1 MTDNKFLEADRFIE
15 ARLKEIKGQGKG
27 EIYEDIKG
35 EEKEEMDDGIMEGML
50 KFNVQPLAILE
61 RAKKAGT
68 YTSEITDSKTGVK
81 INRLYTVGSDATEL
95 NKIINEAKDDIICWK
110 ALKRIF
116 RDLNELQRP
125 VPEKLKEFILELFEK
140 GKGKGKNKPK
150 TPQIWTNLTR
160 DFVIKIIASET
171 KKKFPDVP
179 MTTSEN
185 RQDLCICGL
194 IGKHFDMMPE
204 TVKQVVRAKKKLR
217 KST

>member
-125 VPEKLKEFILELFEK
+125 VPEKLKEFILELFD
-140 GKGKGKNKPK
+140 KNKK
-150 TPQIWTNLTR
+150 TPKNSQVWKNLTR

>member
-125 VPEKLKEFILELFEK
+125 VPEKLKEFILELFD
-140 GKGKGKNKPK
+140 KNKK
-150 TPQIWTNLTR
+150 TPKNSQVWKNLTR

-185 RQDLCICGL
+185 RQDLCVCGL
-194 IGKHFDMMPE
+194 IAKHFKMKPE
-204 TVKQVVRAKKKLR
+204 AVRQVVTAKKKLR

>member
-15 ARLKEIKGQGKG
+15 ARLKKIKGQGKG
-27 EIYEDIKG
+27 EIYAATKG
-35 EEKEEMDDGIMEGML
+35 EEKDDNIMEGML

-81 INRLYTVGSDATEL
+81 INRLYTVGSDEIEL
-95 NKIINEAKDDIICWK
+95 NKIINEAKNDIICWK
-110 ALKRIF
+110 ALKKIF
-116 RDLNELQRP
+116 KDLNELQRP
-125 VPEKLKEFILELFEK
+125 IPEKLKEFIFELFDK
-140 GKGKGKNKPK
+140 SKK
-150 TPQIWTNLTR
+150 TPKNPQVWKNLTR

-185 RQDLCICGL
+185 RQNLCICGL
-194 IGKHFDMMPE
+194 IAKHFNMTPE
-204 TVKQVVRAKKKLR
+204 AVRQVVTAKR
-217 KST
+217 K